1 MTALQAL
8 PPHPHPWS
16 ALLMRGDV
24 VFDDGVFRLRHVDT
38 TPAQA
43 LEADLLLVADAL
55 DAAGIT
61 TTLIRHGRTSPA
73 LVVDAAERDAVL
85 GVLRALGQR
94 EPLYAKPAGAPVALA
109 ADLDMTTTAA
119 SDGAR
124 SIRLFRPRISG
135 AGSLR
140 YDRESG
146 FALEF
151 WRRDGDLVH
160 APRANAL
167 TRRVFPAADVRGATI
182 HRYGRSW
189 STLEGMF
196 DPQPD
201 EVIDEI
207 DLVFSWVDGSSSE
220 FQRQRA
226 AQMAGYVVGEG
237 DESAARYR
245 HVDELRYAL
254 RSVHMYAPWVRRIF
268 IATDSPRPA
277 WLADDPRVTI
287 VRSEEFFADPSV
299 LPTHNSH
306 AIEAQLH
313 RIDGLAEHF
322 LYSNDDMFFARPVDP
337 ELFFTAG
344 GVSKF
349 VECPIRIGTGEP
361 LPHRS
366 GHDNALRVNRALLRE
381 RFGRTIVRDLEHCA
395 TPLRRSVLSELESEF
410 PDDFARTAASRF
422 RSATDISVT
431 NSLYHYYALMT
442 GRAVVSTDARVRYV
456 QSTLAAS
463 LRQMRRLE
471 KRRDVDM
478 FCLNDGGSSEVPEGL
493 RIRTVRDTL
502 ERMFPV
508 RAPWER
514 PEVGIEAGG
523 RSSAAQV
530 DTARVD
536 AAQVSAA
543 QGDAAQASA
552 AQVSAAQAPDASA
565 EPIGAPR

>member
-1 MTALQAL
+1 MTTLQAL
-8 PPHPHPWS
+8 PPHHHPWS
-16 ALLMRGDV
+16 TLLARGDV

-38 TPAQA
+38 TPGQA

-55 DAAGIT
+55 EAAGIEA
-61 TTLIRHGRTSPA
+61 TLIRHGRTSPA
-73 LVVDAAERDAVL
+73 LAVDAAERGAVL
-85 GVLRALGQR
+85 DVLRALGER
-94 EPLYAKPAGAPVALA
+94 EPLYAKPAGLPIGLA
-109 ADLDMTTTAA
+109 ADLGTPSAEAA
-119 SDGAR
+119 SDGVR
-124 SIRLFRPRISG
+124 SIRLFRPRVS
-135 AGSLR
+135 ATGSLR
-140 YDRESG
+140 YDKDCA

-167 TRRVFPAADVRGATI
+167 TRRVFAADDVRSATT
-182 HRYGRSW
+182 HRYGRTW
-189 STLEGMF
+189 PTLEGMF

-201 EVIDEI
+201 EVTDDI

-226 AQMAGYVVGEG
+226 AQMEGYVVGEG

-277 WLADDPRVTI
+277 WLADDPRVTL
-287 VRSEEFFADPSV
+287 VRSEEFFADPAV

-313 RIDGLAEHF
+313 RIDGLAERF
-322 LYSNDDMFFARPVDP
+322 LYSNDDMFFARPVDR

-349 VECPIRIGTGEP
+349 VECPIRIGTGDP

-381 RFGRTIVRDLEHCA
+381 RFGRTILRDLEHCA
-395 TPLRRSVLSELESEF
+395 TPLRRSVLRELEDEF

-442 GRAVVSTDARVRYV
+442 GRAVVSTEARVRYV

-463 LRQMRRLE
+463 LPQMRRLE
-471 KRRDVDM
+471 KRHDIDM
-478 FCLNDGGSSEVPEGL
+478 FCLNDGGSSEVPEEL

-514 PEVGIEAGG
+514 PEAGSG
-523 RSSAAQV
+523 ADARPDGAELSAAL
-530 DTARVD
+530 
-536 AAQVSAA
+536 
-543 QGDAAQASA
+543 
-552 AQVSAAQAPDASA
+552 APDASA
-565 EPIGAPR
+565 ERIGAPR